1 MMNTRRRRRR
11 IEQFSTPPPKRRRG
25 AVGVVSSL
33 EKVSPVLDGNSV
45 YSTSGRRRRGVN
57 NDNTHQYRRSNSQRL
72 LDMEE
77 RSDEVDYD
85 NRWYRSNHH
94 HHTRDNDN
102 NNNNNVQE
110 ELENRN
116 YYYSTTSSRRNNNYR
131 PSSPS
136 SYSSGSSHHGPP
148 PMREIDIRNTTSII
162 DTIEHDRLMSE
173 YGRLYGRHCSMLE
186 RMKILE
192 VELRDMQ
199 TYLIVNGGVD
209 VIGGSSSSSIIVGGD
224 GLVVPSLLYGNSS
237 LVKVAGR
244 KDEAEDEVK

>member
-1 MMNTRRRRRR
+1 M
-11 IEQFSTPPPKRRRG
+11 E
-25 AVGVVSSL
+25 
-33 EKVSPVLDGNSV
+33 
-45 YSTSGRRRRGVN
+45 
-57 NDNTHQYRRSNSQRL
+57 
-72 LDMEE
+72 EE

-85 NRWYRSNHH
+85 DRWYRSNNHH
-94 HHTRDNDN
+94 HHTRDDDS
-102 NNNNNVQE
+102 NNVEE

-116 YYYSTTSSRRNNNYR
+116 NYYYYSTSRRRNNNYR

-148 PMREIDIRNTTSII
+148 VREIDIRNTTSII

-186 RMKILE
+186 RMKTLE

-209 VIGGSSSSSIIVGGD
+209 IIGGSSNSSSIVGGGD
-224 GLVVPSLLYGNSS
+224 GLVVPSILYGDTS
-237 LVKVAGR
+237 LVKVAGLR
-244 KDEAEDEVK
+244 DETEDEVK